1 MEDARQQ
8 VCDCSPFG
16 ECERCVRGF
25 QTEAMCLEAL
35 LHCFR
40 DSELPVV
47 AHACIA
53 LGFFVNRASRTTQR
67 SVSRG

>member
-1 MEDARQQ
+1 MGAKQSILS
-8 VCDCSPFG
+8 SPFG
-16 ECERCVRGF
+16 KYVNNARCF
-25 QTEAMCLEAL
+25 QTEGMCLEAL

-53 LGFFVNRASRTTQR
+53 LGFFVNRESRTT
-67 SVSRG
+67 SRFVAKLSD